1 MGDKKDIFYIFGTV
15 ILFGLMGLYLAFSQG
30 GSLNSIL
37 TIPGRTKSF
46 VTIVPTKSTEIED
59 VVIDTTQTPIDST
72 KDYYAK
78 METNLGIIEVDL
90 YEQNAP
96 NSVKNFIHLANSR
109 YYNGTK
115 FHRYIP
121 NSLIQGGSRNT
132 LNANPLDDRL
142 GGPGYVIPDEINW
155 ESLNLSDARKA
166 ELTSLGYASDLTVQ
180 SIGMDKYMLAF
191 ASSGPNTNGSQFFI
205 VLGVKGDQVVKNF
218 EGVHTVF
225 GQIVLGKEFIDAIAL
240 TPVNLD
246 NLEDPR
252 PSQEFIVNKITI
264 EVR

>member
-15 ILFGLMGLYLAFSQG
+15 ALFGIMGLYLAFSQG

-59 VVIDTTQTPIDST
+59 VVIDTSQTPIDST
-72 KDYYAK
+72 KDYFAK

-109 YYNGTK
+109 YYDGTK

-132 LNANPLDDRL
+132 LNADPLDDKL

-155 ESLNLSDARKA
+155 DSLSLDDARKA
-166 ELTSLGYASDLTVQ
+166 QLTTLGYASNLNVQ
-180 SIGMDKYMLAF
+180 SIGMDKYMIAF

-205 VLGVKGDQVVKNF
+205 VLGNKEDAVVKDF

-225 GQIVLGKEFIDAIAL
+225 GQVVLGKEVIDAMSL
-240 TPVNLD
+240 LPVNLD
-246 NLEDPR
+246 DLEDPR
-252 PSQEFIVNKITI
+252 PSQDLIVNKITI